1 MSRILHV
8 SCTSAIGTFLC
19 YDVHGS
25 EALFGTTGIPV
36 ISVFLSQVND
46 SEDSKGLLSG
56 SKRIK
61 RTADHREQGSPYYE
75 FKMPVETIH
84 TLHLS
89 RTPFFLTHAI
99 VRVRKYRK
107 YITVQRLGRRST

>member
-1 MSRILHV
+1 MHE
-8 SCTSAIGTFLC
+8 
-19 YDVHGS
+19 S
-25 EALFGTTGIPV
+25 EALDGTTGIPV

-56 SKRIK
+56 SKRTK
-61 RTADHREQGSPYYE
+61 RTADHREQGNPYYE
-75 FKMPVETIH
+75 FKMPVETID

-89 RTPFFLTHAI
+89 RTPIFVPDAI

-107 YITVQRLGRRST
+107 YITVQRLGR

>member
-8 SCTSAIGTFLC
+8 PCTSAIGAFLWD
-19 YDVHGS
+19 DVHGP
-25 EALFGTTGIPV
+25 EALDGTTGIPV

-75 FKMPVETIH
+75 FN
-84 TLHLS
+84 
-89 RTPFFLTHAI
+89 PFTA
-99 VRVRKYRK
+99 KCS
-107 YITVQRLGRRST
+107 QRQISTRFPNFIL

>member
-25 EALFGTTGIPV
+25 EALFGTTGIPL

-75 FKMPVETIH
+75 FKMPVETID
-84 TLHLS
+84 TLYLS

>member
-1 MSRILHV
+1 MSPALPQLARSFGKKSWIR
-8 SCTSAIGTFLC
+8 
-19 YDVHGS
+19 GS
-25 EALFGTTGIPV
+25 EWDYWNPSNQ
-36 ISVFLSQVND
+36 SVFLLQVND
-46 SEDSKGLLSG
+46 SEDLKGLLSG

-75 FKMPVETIH
+75 FKMPVETID

-89 RTPFFLTHAI
+89 RTPFFVSHAI

-107 YITVQRLGRRST
+107 YITVQRLGR